1 MKRVCLIVH
10 RQICSALGS
19 VPIRREYALRIA
31 GFWFVPR
38 MPHHHER
45 VFGTN
50 GVDVAAHTKK
60 LHRSRFLIDRAG
72 GVADGIAAPVCPF
85 HVPLRHALNSQTVV
99 YIAHDLSTH
108 RPEARRRRQ

>member
-50 GVDVAAHTKK
+50 GVDALPIPRNCTALDFSLTVLAALQTA
-60 LHRSRFLIDRAG
+60 S
-72 GVADGIAAPVCPF
+72 
-85 HVPLRHALNSQTVV
+85 LRLF
-99 YIAHDLSTH
+99 AHSMYRCAT
-108 RPEARRRRQ
+108 R